1 MISFVRRVRLQK
13 IKKKNKFLSSSRI
26 SIGSIGEY
34 RSSLTK
40 TIASFDPFH
49 IFFQP
54 IRKFLEMFIFLNFC
68 STDLNLQFLLSLSR
82 Y

>member
-1 MISFVRRVRLQK
+1 MISFVRRVRLQE
-13 IKKKNKFLSSSRI
+13 IKKKNKFSSSSRI
-26 SIGSIGEY
+26 SIGSIEY
-34 RSSLTK
+34 CSSLTK